1 MYLVIYPDYKITKNN
16 VYAKHR
22 LNWIQ
27 NNTLYNRKYIYISEW
42 LTFMV
47 SFQQG
52 NSKIFFLHVKI
63 VFDKYRSNSFYVL
76 FFFLFFYHFSLS
88 SGLQAAGSS
97 VFPGLLSLP
106 GIPGFSQNPSQS
118 SLQELQRNAAAQSA
132 LLQQV
137 NRQCPA

>member
-16 VYAKHR
+16 VYAKYR

-27 NNTLYNRKYIYISEW
+27 NNTLYNRKYIFISEW

-47 SFQQG
+47 SFQQR
-52 NSKIFFLHVKI
+52 NSKIFFLHGKI
-63 VFDKYRSNSFYVL
+63 IFDKYRSSSFYA
-76 FFFLFFYHFSLS
+76 FFFLFFYRFSLS

-118 SLQELQRNAAAQSA
+118 SLQDLQHNAAAQSA

-137 NRQCPA
+137 NRQCLA